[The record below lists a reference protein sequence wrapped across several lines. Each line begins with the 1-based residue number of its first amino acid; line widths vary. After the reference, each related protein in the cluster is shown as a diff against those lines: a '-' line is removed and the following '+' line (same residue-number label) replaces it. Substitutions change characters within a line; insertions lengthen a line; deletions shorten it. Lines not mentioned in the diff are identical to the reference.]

1 LTPETSLGFSAVEFA
16 RDILR
21 IDLLPWQRWLLIHGL
36 ELLPDG
42 RYRFRV
48 IVVLVARQNGKT
60 LTLVAKNL
68 WKMYVRQVRLVIATA
83 QDLDTAEEAW
93 DTAVEMVESNPELDS
108 EKAHVD
114 RTNGKKALR
123 LTNGSRWKVV
133 TTSRRG
139 GRGKAGDDVNLD
151 ELREHLDWLAWGALT
166 KTTMAKPNAQVW
178 TFSNAGDDR
187 SVVLND
193 LHAKG
198 RKAAEVPEADPQ
210 LGLFEWSAAD
220 DVRCTCVRRSPDA
233 PHAADCRLRD
243 PQARAQANPAL
254 GYTIT
259 DGAVESSLST
269 DPEAVHRT
277 EVLCQRVPDLTEG
290 IITAAQWAK
299 LHDPDSQRSGD
310 VALGADVSPLRDY
323 AAISVYGLRGDELG
337 HGQLVDYRP
346 GTDWLVGRLAE
357 WKDALDPVA
366 IGMGRGTYQSLKED
380 LTEVGIEVLEPC
392 QASKCADPLHP
403 NEPARGDLAVT
414 TATSMAAACGQLID
428 AVRQETLRV
437 VPSDDLDDSAVGART
452 RLSGDTIAWAPKD
465 SRSVIAP
472 IVSLTVAR
480 WAYETRAHLVVDANY
495 DILASFY

>member
-1 LTPETSLGFSAVEFA
+1 VVEFS
-16 RDILR
+16 RDVLQVEP
-21 IDLLPWQRWLLIHGL
+21 LPWQRWWFIHAL
-36 ELLPDG
+36 ELRPSRLSAMW
-42 RYRFRV
+42 RFRT
-48 IVVLVARQNGKT
+48 VLTLAARQNGKT
-60 LTLVAKNL
+60 TKIEVKNL
-68 WKMYVRQVRLVIATA
+68 WKLFVLRLGLIVNTA
-83 QDLDTAEEAW
+83 QDLDTAEESW
-93 DTAVEMVESNPELDS
+93 DKAVEIVESIPELDA

-133 TTSRRG
+133 STSRRG
-139 GRGKAGDDVNLD
+139 GRGKSGDDVNLD
-151 ELREHLDWLAWGALT
+151 ELREHLDWLAWGAVT
-166 KTTMAKPNAQVW
+166 KTTMARPNAQIHA
-178 TFSNAGDDR
+178 FSNAGDDR
-187 SVVLND
+187 SVVLNA
-193 LHAKG
+193 LRAKALATI
-198 RKAAEVPEADPQ
+198 RDPHSDPS
-210 LGLFEWSAAD
+210 LGIFEWSAPD
-220 DVRCTCVRRSPDA
+220 DVCCTCSRTPDTL
-233 PHAADCRLRD
+233 HAADCRLRD
-243 PQARAQANPAL
+243 RKAWAQANPAL

-259 DGAVESSLST
+259 EEAIESALGT
-269 DPEAVHRT
+269 DPESVFRT

-290 IITAAQWAK
+290 IITAAQWGK

-380 LTEVGIEVLEPC
+380 LTEVGIEVPEPC
-392 QASKCADPLHP
+392 QAAKCADPLHP

-414 TATSMAAACGQLID
+414 TATSMAAACGQMID

-452 RLSGDTIAWAPKD
+452 RMSGDTIAWAPKD

-480 WAYETRAHLVVDANY
+480 WAYETRAHLVLDANY
-495 DILASFY
+495 DVLSSFY